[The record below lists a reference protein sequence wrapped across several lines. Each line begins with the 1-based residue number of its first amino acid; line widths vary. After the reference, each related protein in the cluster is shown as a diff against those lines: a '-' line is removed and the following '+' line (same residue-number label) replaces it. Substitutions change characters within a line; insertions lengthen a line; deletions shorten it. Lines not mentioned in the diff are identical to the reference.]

1 MTFEEAQDRVKI
13 GHFTRK
19 GYKIRGV
26 VHVGANDGFEIQFY
40 LALGAELVVAFE
52 PLISASS
59 KLFENYGSD
68 VRVELFNCA
77 LGDHEYWQELTIA
90 PGDGQ
95 GSTFLP
101 EVTQSFKAA
110 GTQSTLV
117 RRFDSMGIDI
127 APCNTLVVD
136 TQGMELQVLKGFGEQ
151 LAHFDFLNIE
161 CSRVPLYVGGAPA
174 QEVIDYLA
182 EQGFDQDTP
191 IVDHDDIMFV
201 RRGVKP

>member
-40 LALGAELVVAFE
+40 LALGAELVIAFE
-52 PLISASS
+52 PLDSAVS
-59 KLFENYGSD
+59 KLFQTYGSD
-68 VRVELFNCA
+68 QRVELYNCA
-77 LGDHEYWQELTIA
+77 LGDHEEWKELTIA

-101 EVTQSFKAA
+101 EVTKSFTPE
-110 GTQSTLV
+110 GTQSTLI
-117 RRFDSMGIDI
+117 RRFDTLGLDI

-136 TQGMELQVLKGFGEQ
+136 VQGMELQVLKGFGNKI
-151 LAHFDFLNIE
+151 HDFDFLNIE
-161 CSRVPLYVGGAPA
+161 CSRVPLYKGGAPA
-174 QEVIDYLA
+174 QEVIDYLD
-182 EQGFDQDTP
+182 ERGFHQDTP
-191 IVDHDDIMFV
+191 IQDHDDIMFIA
-201 RRGVKP
+201 RETR